1 MYVEISVAFLV
12 TSACLWA
19 LRPLALNAGLV
30 DRPGGHKIHDG
41 EIPLIGGIAMYLG
54 VVAALLLFRSF
65 PEWEAFLISSGL
77 LLVIGAVDDY
87 RELRVTIRVV
97 VQLGAGLIMAIVAD
111 NVLVSLGDLFG
122 TGDVELGGLAIPFT
136 LLCVIGVINAMN
148 MSDGMDGLAG
158 SLALITV
165 LLIMVMVALRGD
177 GSVGALALFPA
188 VLVPFLIVNLCGGN
202 SCGRAFMGDAGS
214 TFLGFALAWI
224 LIAYSQ
230 GDDAVY
236 RPVTALWLMAVP
248 LIDTVSLM
256 IRRVLKGRSPFL
268 PDRQHFHHVLLAAG
282 LGTRQT
288 LAVVVVLALLLGGV
302 GIAGELAG
310 VPEWQMAAAFVIL
323 GFLYLF
329 AVQHAWRV
337 KRAIGRLLA

>member
-1 MYVEISVAFLV
+1 MHIEIFVAFFV

-54 VVAALLLFRSF
+54 MLAALLLSRSF
-65 PEWEAFLISSGL
+65 PAWQVFLISSGL
-77 LLVIGAVDDY
+77 LLVIGAVDDF
-87 RELRVTIRVV
+87 RELRVTVRMVA
-97 VQLGAGLIMAIVAD
+97 QLVAGLIMAIGAD
-111 NVLVSLGDLFG
+111 NILVSLGDLFG
-122 TGDVELGGLAIPFT
+122 AGNVELGAFAIPFT

-158 SLALITV
+158 SLALIAI
-165 LLIMVMVALRGD
+165 LLIMAMVALSG
-177 GSVGALALFPA
+177 GASFRALIVFPA
-188 VLVPFLIVNLCGGN
+188 VLVPFLIVNLCGGR

-214 TFLGFALAWI
+214 TFLGFALAWV

-236 RPVTALWLMAVP
+236 RPVTALWFMAVP
-248 LIDTVSLM
+248 IIDTVSLM

-268 PDRQHFHHVLLAAG
+268 PDRQHFHHVLIAAG

-288 LAVVVVLALLLGGV
+288 LAVVVVLALLLGGL

-310 VPEWQMAAAFVIL
+310 VPEWQMAAAFVTL

-337 KRAIGRLLA
+337 KRALGRLLA